1 MPPESALSPVFQI
14 ASDLVD
20 QLAALDP
27 IAATSMGVSGH
38 DAEMS
43 DYSPSGQEAVTALF
57 RSTLERLQHA
67 PVTNARDRTAAE
79 AMRDSLSLRIERF
92 DAGEHLDAMYRSPVV
107 GIRGS
112 FDLMPRQSEEDW
124 SNIAQRLALVPRGV
138 ASARE
143 TLDEGLRHGRVAA
156 QRQVVEFAKKL
167 EAWSGQT
174 PGTASFFD
182 TLISGAQSAGASA
195 GLQSD
200 LERAATTANSAFAE
214 LARYLRQAYLPSAG
228 SRDGVGPDR
237 YQLNSRFYNG
247 ITLDLEET
255 YRWGWDEL
263 YRIEAEMAT
272 TCERILPGE
281 GMEATRAFLESDP
294 GRAVEGVEPFR
305 EWMQQLQDRTIDEL
319 SGVHFDIP
327 APVRRI
333 EAMIAPPGG
342 ALAMYYTGPS
352 EDFSRPGRT
361 WYPTGGQTRFP
372 LWGEVSIAYHEGVP
386 GHHFQIAT
394 TKYLADE
401 LSRFQRLLGG
411 TSGYVEG
418 WALYAEKL
426 MGELGYL
433 ENPDYYLG
441 MLRAQ
446 AMRSVR
452 VIVDIGMHLGLNIP
466 ASERFHPGETWDAQL
481 GDIFARERSQ
491 FPLAFMQS
499 EVTRYLGTPGQA
511 ISYKV
516 GERCWLEAREDSK
529 RRHGA
534 AFELKAW
541 HAAALNLGPMGL
553 AQMQRELADV

>member
-92 DAGEHLDAMYRSPVV
+92 DAGEQLDAMYRSPVV

-143 TLDEGLRHGRVAA
+143 TLDEGLRRGQVAA

-174 PGTASFFD
+174 PATASFFD

-237 YQLNSRFYNG
+237 YQLNSRFYN
-247 ITLDLEET
+247 
-255 YRWGWDEL
+255 
-263 YRIEAEMAT
+263 
-272 TCERILPGE
+272 
-281 GMEATRAFLESDP
+281 
-294 GRAVEGVEPFR
+294 
-305 EWMQQLQDRTIDEL
+305 
-319 SGVHFDIP
+319 
-327 APVRRI
+327 
-333 EAMIAPPGG
+333 
-342 ALAMYYTGPS
+342 
-352 EDFSRPGRT
+352 
-361 WYPTGGQTRFP
+361 
-372 LWGEVSIAYHEGVP
+372 
-386 GHHFQIAT
+386 
-394 TKYLADE
+394 
-401 LSRFQRLLGG
+401 
-411 TSGYVEG
+411 
-418 WALYAEKL
+418 
-426 MGELGYL
+426 
-433 ENPDYYLG
+433 
-441 MLRAQ
+441 
-446 AMRSVR
+446 
-452 VIVDIGMHLGLNIP
+452 
-466 ASERFHPGETWDAQL
+466 
-481 GDIFARERSQ
+481 
-491 FPLAFMQS
+491 
-499 EVTRYLGTPGQA
+499 
-511 ISYKV
+511 
-516 GERCWLEAREDSK
+516 
-529 RRHGA
+529 
-534 AFELKAW
+534 
-541 HAAALNLGPMGL
+541 
-553 AQMQRELADV
+553 